1 MNAWQ
6 AATQTASKHVMKR
19 VMQKPVA
26 CLLAATVA
34 AIIGGCAGNEPVT
47 VLPTVG
53 PAPSNART
61 QAQGDL
67 IVYTAVKVPPISSDT
82 LFYPHTRY
90 AIYDSHGTF
99 LRGVR
104 NHIGPWDEQA
114 ERVSLPP
121 GRYTIS
127 AESELRGDVKVP
139 IIIQAAKTT
148 VVNLQRISHRGDL
161 ASTAG

>member
-1 MNAWQ
+1 
-6 AATQTASKHVMKR
+6 MKR
-19 VMQKPVA
+19 VMQKPATCLVA
-26 CLLAATVA
+26 AAVA
-34 AIIGGCAGNEPVT
+34 AIIAGCAGNEQVT
-47 VLPTVG
+47 VLHTVG
-53 PAPSNART
+53 PVPAGTRM
-61 QAQGDL
+61 QAQAAGNL
-67 IVYTAVKVPPISSDT
+67 IVYTAVQVPPISSDT
-82 LFYPHTRY
+82 LFYPHTSY
-90 AIYDSHGTF
+90 AIYDSHGVF

-127 AESELRGDVKVP
+127 GESELQGDVKVP

-161 ASTAG
+161 ASNGG